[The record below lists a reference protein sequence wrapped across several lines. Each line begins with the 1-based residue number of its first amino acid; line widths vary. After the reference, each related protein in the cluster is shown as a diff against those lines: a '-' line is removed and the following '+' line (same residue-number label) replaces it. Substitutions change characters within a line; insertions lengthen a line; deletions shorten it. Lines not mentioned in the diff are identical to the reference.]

1 MMYIIIKIK
10 IFPSLFH
17 FPFYSIA
24 KNKFKVYLTTQKIQ
38 MSNEILL
45 SNITS
50 SANTTTIAF
59 GRVLS
64 TDYFNFINQT
74 DNETVVITLDLIRL
88 G

>member
-1 MMYIIIKIK
+1 
-10 IFPSLFH
+10 
-17 FPFYSIA
+17 
-24 KNKFKVYLTTQKIQ
+24 

-45 SNITS
+45 PNITS

-59 GRVLS
+59 GRVLA